1 MKSYKLIF
9 TVFVSAFLALSCE
22 NAEFLNRSPYSST
35 APENFYSNE
44 SQMRM
49 ALVSCYETMNTH
61 KIPGLGYCQRGSYA
75 QGLIYLMNAPC
86 DDVVGTASS
95 AGEGIEMEMGTF
107 DESSRCIR
115 DFWKVYYSGINRCNT
130 ILAYIDGIA
139 GMSEEQKTQFK
150 AEARFMRA
158 FYYYHLAWNFGGVP
172 IVTNYAS
179 DGSESRSSLK
189 DVYEQIILPDFEYAY
204 SNLQV
209 GVIPNVSVDKYVAAA
224 YIGKMCNYLAACKR
238 SGTGSSFV
246 AEQPLNDFAWVDE
259 AAMSKRA
266 GEVLY
271 DVCINSSYVLNDDYR
286 VNFLEADKEDQ
297 HKEAL
302 MISEIPLSGTEGYW
316 PNSYYLPVMV
326 GPDAWPTTYGGRHI
340 PTYRIF
346 YMYSLKDQRRD
357 WNLTGRAKDG
367 HTEWL
372 YKGYTYA
379 VPTFRDSVTVYLK
392 DAEGNNLLDPV
403 TGASLKEKIL
413 HPLIQ
418 TETQTYI
425 PTTNMQICSGKF
437 RFAKT
442 DELQRT
448 YQQSAISY
456 PLMRLA
462 DVYLMYAEALYFN
475 GNEGEARTWMNK
487 VLRRAAT
494 DEENYNELLAEYHRD
509 NFVDELIES
518 RSRELFMEFS
528 RKWDLIRFNR
538 IDAAITSMNSESFA
552 EEYKGTP
559 DIDPKYLQLSEDST
573 MRLLIKTV
581 QENWMPYKIWL
592 PISEEQRGVNKN
604 LEQNAGW

>member
-44 SQMRM
+44 SQMKI
-49 ALVSCYETMNTH
+49 ALVSCYETLNTH

-75 QGLIYLMNAPC
+75 QGLLYLMNAPC

-115 DFWKVYYSGINRCNT
+115 DFWKVFYSGINRCNI

-139 GMSEEQKTQFK
+139 GISEEQKTQFK

-172 IVTNYAS
+172 IVTDYAS
-179 DGSESRSSLK
+179 VGDEPRASLK

-204 SNLQV
+204 SNLNV
-209 GVIPNVSVDKYVAAA
+209 GIISNISVDKYVAAA

-238 SGTGSSFV
+238 SGTGSAFV
-246 AEQPLNDFAWVDE
+246 AEQPLNDFSWVD
-259 AAMSKRA
+259 ADAMSLRA
-266 GEVLY
+266 KEVLY
-271 DVCINSSYVLNDDYR
+271 DVCENSTYSLNEDYR

-297 HKEAL
+297 YKECL
-302 MISEIPLSGTEGYW
+302 MISEVPLSGSEGYW

-357 WNLTGRAKDG
+357 WNFTGRAKDG
-367 HTEWL
+367 HTEWM

-379 VPTFRDSVTVYLK
+379 VPTFRDSVNVYLK
-392 DAEGNNLLDPV
+392 DAEGNNLKDPV
-403 TGASLKEKIL
+403 TGESLKERVL

-442 DELQRT
+442 EELQRT

-475 GNEGEARTWMNK
+475 GNESDAREWMNK

-494 DEENYNELLAEYHRD
+494 DDENYNELLAEYHRD
-509 NFVDELIES
+509 DFIDELLES
-518 RSRELFMEFS
+518 RARELFMEFS

-538 IDAAITSMNSESFA
+538 IDKSISSLDSETFA
-552 EEYKGTP
+552 NEYKGAP
-559 DIDPKYLQLSEDST
+559 DIDPQYLQLSEGST

-581 QENWMPYKIWL
+581 QENWMPFKIWL
-592 PISEEQRGVNKN
+592 PISEEQIGVNRN
-604 LEQNAGW
+604 LTQNAGW